1 MANDQFDIHITPS
14 TAIGPTISAYEV
26 YLADQGRSAHT
37 IKAFISD
44 LQLMQGYFPPD
55 KTISSVTTIDLN
67 NFLRWMEHD
76 RGVPCSPKTLS
87 RRITSIKSYFKW
99 LNNSGAT
106 ALNPAEKVVQ
116 KTVRS
121 PLPKIMDDVEKRS
134 ALIMAEAMRHKAKP
148 DTRPYT
154 LLYLLLYTGIKKS
167 ECLSIHINH
176 FDFTDPQAPVLHI
189 RYSGR
194 TNEYKERKLTL
205 DAEWTEI
212 FQSYS
217 AQYKPTD
224 ALFPWSPRRLEYV
237 LEDLAKDA
245 NIEKHISFDM
255 CRWTYA
261 VDQYLDG
268 VPMDEIRMNLGVSKI
283 QFRELGQKITNLAG
297 LINGVTSKE

>member
-1 MANDQFDIHITPS
+1 MPNELVEIHITPT
-14 TAIGPTISAYEV
+14 TAIGPTIAAFEM
-26 YLADQGRSAHT
+26 YLSDQGRSSHT

-44 LQLMQGYFPPD
+44 LQLMQSYFSPD

-99 LNNSGAT
+99 LNKSGAT

-116 KTVRS
+116 RTVRS
-121 PLPKIMDDVEKRS
+121 PLPSILDDVEKQS
-134 ALIMAEAMRHKAKP
+134 ALITAEALRHKTKP

-154 LLYLLLYTGIKKS
+154 LLYLLLNTGIKKS

-176 FDFTDPQAPVLHI
+176 FDFSEPRTPILHI

-194 TNEYKERKLTL
+194 TNEYKERKLIM
-205 DAEWTEI
+205 DEEWTDI
-212 FQSYS
+212 FQSYC
-217 AQYKPTD
+217 AQYKPNDT
-224 ALFPWSPRRLEYV
+224 LFPWSPRRLEYV
-237 LEDLAKDA
+237 LEDIAKDA

-261 VDQYLDG
+261 VNQYLNG
-268 VPMDEIRMNLGVSKI
+268 VGMDEIRMNLGVSKI
-283 QFRELGQKITNLAG
+283 QFRELGQKIMNLAA
-297 LINGVTSKE
+297 LINESSG

>member
-1 MANDQFDIHITPS
+1 MANDQIEIHITPNS
-14 TAIGPTISAYEV
+14 AIGPTIAAYEM
-26 YLADQGRSAHT
+26 YLVDQGRSAHT

-44 LQLMQGYFPPD
+44 LQLMQSYFPPD

-67 NFLRWMEHD
+67 NFLRWMEND

-99 LNNSGAT
+99 LNKSGAT
-106 ALNPAEKVVQ
+106 AMNPAEKVVQ
-116 KTVRS
+116 RTVRS
-121 PLPKIMDDVEKRS
+121 PLPKVLDDVEQRS
-134 ALIMAEAMRHKAKP
+134 ALITAEAMRHKAKP

-154 LLYLLLYTGIKKS
+154 LLYLLLHTGIKKS

-176 FDFTDPQAPVLHI
+176 FDFSDPQAPVLHV

-194 TNEYKERKLTL
+194 TNDYKERKLIL
-205 DAEWTEI
+205 DEDWIDI
-212 FQSYS
+212 FQSYC

-245 NIEKHISFDM
+245 NIDKHISFDM
-255 CRWTYA
+255 CRWSYA
-261 VDQYLDG
+261 VNRYLDG
-268 VPMDEIRMNLGVSKI
+268 TVMDELRMDLGVSKI
-283 QFRELGQKITNLAG
+283 QFRELGQKIANLAVMVNEN
-297 LINGVTSKE
+297 NGGK